1 MPELSMADKLR
12 RTHFLGREF
21 LTWLMYR
28 SVKDDGVFR
37 LPDGT
42 SVELFFER
50 ALTLDGDNPAR
61 EMSTIK
67 VDEPAISEEVMLSL
81 RLGKKVSRARL
92 NLLVQGREYAFVLD
106 GALQMRSIKLPD
118 STAMDPVEALAERA
132 AACKELEDVV
142 HALFL
147 RFVRL
152 RIDLKAWER
161 EAAGIRRWLEPGPHF
176 VEEGV
181 DAVSV

>member
-21 LTWLMYR
+21 LTWAMYR
-28 SVKDDGVFR
+28 SVRDNGVFR
-37 LPDGT
+37 LDDG
-42 SVELFFER
+42 SAFELYFER

-92 NLLVQGREYAFVLD
+92 SLVRDGREYSFVLD
-106 GALQMRSIKLPD
+106 QTLQLRSIRLPETVAID
-118 STAMDPVEALAERA
+118 LVEGMEERA
-132 AACKELEDVV
+132 SHCQELEDTVF
-142 HALFL
+142 ALFVT
-147 RFVRL
+147 FVRL
-152 RIDLKAWER
+152 RIDQDAWAR
-161 EAAGIRRWLEPGPHF
+161 EAAGIRQWLEPGPEF
-176 VEEGV
+176 ADDV
-181 DAVSV
+181 A